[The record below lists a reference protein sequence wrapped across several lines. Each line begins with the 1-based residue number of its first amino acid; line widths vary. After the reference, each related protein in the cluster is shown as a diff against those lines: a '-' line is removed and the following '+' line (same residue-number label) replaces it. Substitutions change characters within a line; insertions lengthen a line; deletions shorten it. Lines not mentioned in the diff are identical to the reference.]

1 MSKLNTSRSTVIP
14 GLRYRN
20 APAAIDW
27 LCNVLGFEKQLVV
40 PGDTSDSVLHAQ
52 LTLGGGMIMLGSV
65 NDNDFGRLMAQP
77 EEIGGK
83 ETQCSYVLV
92 DDADEVYEK
101 AKASGVEIVMPIKD
115 EEYGGRAFTCR
126 DPEGHIWAVGTY
138 NPW

>member
-1 MSKLNTSRSTVIP
+1 MTAEQTKSTVIP

-20 APAAIDW
+20 APAAIEW

-40 PGDTSDSVLHAQ
+40 PGDTSDTVLHAQ

-77 EEIGGK
+77 AEIGGK

-92 DDADEVYEK
+92 EDADVVYEK

-126 DPEGHIWAVGTY
+126 DPEGHIWAVGTH

>member
-1 MSKLNTSRSTVIP
+1 MAAEQTKSTVIP

-20 APAAIDW
+20 APAAIEW
-27 LCNVLGFEKQLVV
+27 LCDVLGFEKQLVV
-40 PGDTSDSVLHAQ
+40 PGDTSDTVLHAQ

-77 EEIGGK
+77 AEIGGK

-92 DDADEVYEK
+92 EDADVVYEK
-101 AKASGVEIVMPIKD
+101 AKASGAEIVMPIKD
-115 EEYGGRAFTCR
+115 EEYGGRVFTCR
-126 DPEGHIWAVGTY
+126 DPEGHIWAVGTH

>member
-1 MSKLNTSRSTVIP
+1 MAAEQTKSTVIP

-40 PGDTSDSVLHAQ
+40 PGDTNDSVLHAQ

-83 ETQCSYVLV
+83 ETQCCYVLV
-92 DDADEVYEK
+92 EDADAVYERV
-101 AKASGVEIVMPIKD
+101 KASGVEIIMPIKD

-126 DPEGHIWAVGTY
+126 DLEGHIWAVGTY

>member
-1 MSKLNTSRSTVIP
+1 MTAEQTKSTVIP

-52 LTLGGGMIMLGSV
+52 LTLGSGMIMLGSV

-92 DDADEVYEK
+92 EDADVVYEK
-101 AKASGVEIVMPIKD
+101 VKASGVEIVMPIKD

-126 DPEGHIWAVGTY
+126 DPEGHIWAVGTH

>member
-1 MSKLNTSRSTVIP
+1 MAAEQTKSTVIP

-52 LTLGGGMIMLGSV
+52 LKLGGGMIMLGSV

-92 DDADEVYEK
+92 EDADGVYEK
-101 AKASGVEIVMPIKD
+101 VKSSGVEIVMPIKD

>member
-1 MSKLNTSRSTVIP
+1 MAAEQTKSTVIP

-40 PGDTSDSVLHAQ
+40 PGDASDSVLHAQ

-92 DDADEVYEK
+92 DDADVVYEK
-101 AKASGVEIVMPIKD
+101 AKASGSEIVMPIKD

>member
-1 MSKLNTSRSTVIP
+1 MTAEQTKSTVIP

-52 LTLGGGMIMLGSV
+52 LTLGGGMTMLGSV

-77 EEIGGK
+77 EQIGGK

-92 DDADEVYEK
+92 EDADVVYEK
-101 AKASGVEIVMPIKD
+101 VKASGVEIVMPIKD

>member
-1 MSKLNTSRSTVIP
+1 MAAKQTKSTVIP

-65 NDNDFGRLMAQP
+65 SDNDFGRLMAQP
-77 EEIGGK
+77 EEIGGR

-92 DDADEVYEK
+92 EDADVVYEK
-101 AKASGVEIVMPIKD
+101 VTASGAEIVMPIKD

>member
-1 MSKLNTSRSTVIP
+1 MAAEQTKSTVIP

-27 LCNVLGFEKQLVV
+27 LCEVLGFEKQLVV

-77 EEIGGK
+77 EEIGGR

-92 DDADEVYEK
+92 EDADVIYEK
-101 AKASGVEIVMPIKD
+101 ATASGAEIVMPIKD

>member
-1 MSKLNTSRSTVIP
+1 MAADQTKSTVIP

-40 PGDTSDSVLHAQ
+40 PGDTAETVLHAQ

-65 NDNDFGRLMAQP
+65 SDNDFGRLMKQP
-77 EEIGGK
+77 DEIGGS
-83 ETQCSYVLV
+83 ETQCSYVIV
-92 DDADEVYEK
+92 EDADVVYEK
-101 AKASGVEIVMPIKD
+101 ARASAAEIVMPIKD
-115 EEYGGRAFTCR
+115 EDYGGRAFTCR

>member
-1 MSKLNTSRSTVIP
+1 MAADQIRSTVIP
-14 GLRYRN
+14 GLRYRD
-20 APAAIDW
+20 AMAAIDW

-40 PGDTSDSVLHAQ
+40 PGDTNNTVLHAQ
-52 LTLGGGMIMLGSV
+52 LKLGGGMIMLGSV
-65 NDNDFGRLMAQP
+65 SDNDFGRLMAQP
-77 EEIGGK
+77 DEIGGK

-92 DDADEVYEK
+92 DDADVVYEK
-101 AKASGVEIVMPIKD
+101 AKASGAEIVMPIRD

>member
-1 MSKLNTSRSTVIP
+1 MAAEQTKSTVIP

-40 PGDTSDSVLHAQ
+40 PGDTSDTVLHAQ

-92 DDADEVYEK
+92 EDADVVYEK
-101 AKASGVEIVMPIKD
+101 ATASGAEIVMPIKD

>member
-1 MSKLNTSRSTVIP
+1 MAAEQTKSTVIP

-52 LTLGGGMIMLGSV
+52 LKLGGGMIMLGSV

-92 DDADEVYEK
+92 EDADVVYERV
-101 AKASGVEIVMPIKD
+101 KASGVEIVMPIKD

>member
-1 MSKLNTSRSTVIP
+1 MPAEQTKSTVIP

-40 PGDTSDSVLHAQ
+40 PGDTNESVLHAQ

-92 DDADEVYEK
+92 ENADVVYEK
-101 AKASGVEIVMPIKD
+101 ATASGAEIVMPIKD

>member
-1 MSKLNTSRSTVIP
+1 MTTEQTRSTVIP
-14 GLRYRN
+14 GMRYRN

-40 PGDTSDSVLHAQ
+40 PGETDDSVLHAQ
-52 LTLGGGMIMLGSV
+52 LRLGGGMVMLGSV
-65 NDNDFGRLMAQP
+65 SDNDFGLLMKQP
-77 EEIGGK
+77 DEIGGR

-92 DDADEVYEK
+92 DNADIVYEK
-101 AKASGVEIVMPIKD
+101 VKASGAEIVMPIKD
-115 EEYGGRAFTCR
+115 EEYGGRGFTCR

>member
-1 MSKLNTSRSTVIP
+1 MAAEQTKSTVIP

-40 PGDTSDSVLHAQ
+40 PGETNNSILHAQ
-52 LTLGGGMIMLGSV
+52 LKLGGGMIMLGSV

-92 DDADEVYEK
+92 DDADVVYEK
-101 AKASGVEIVMPIKD
+101 VKASGVEIVMPIKD

>member
-1 MSKLNTSRSTVIP
+1 MAAEQTKSTVIP

-20 APAAIDW
+20 APTAIDW

-77 EEIGGK
+77 DEIGGK

-92 DDADEVYEK
+92 ENADVVYEK
-101 AKASGVEIVMPIKD
+101 ATASGAEIVMPIKD

>member
-1 MSKLNTSRSTVIP
+1 MAADQTKSTVIP

-20 APAAIDW
+20 APAAIEW
-27 LCNVLGFEKQLVV
+27 LCNVIGFEKQLVV
-40 PGDTSDSVLHAQ
+40 PGDTEDTVLHAQ
-52 LTLGGGMIMLGSV
+52 LKLGGGMIMLGSV
-65 NDNDFGRLMAQP
+65 SDNDFGRLMKQP
-77 EEIGGK
+77 DEIGGS

-92 DDADEVYEK
+92 DDADIVYEK
-101 AKASGVEIVMPIKD
+101 ARASGAEIVMPIKD

>member
-1 MSKLNTSRSTVIP
+1 MAAEKTKSTVIP

-27 LCNVLGFEKQLVV
+27 LCSVLGFEKQLVV
-40 PGDTSDSVLHAQ
+40 PGDTGDTVLHAQ
-52 LTLGGGMIMLGSV
+52 LKLGGGMIMLGSV

-92 DDADEVYEK
+92 EDADVVYERV
-101 AKASGVEIVMPIKD
+101 KASGVEIVMPIRD